1 MNSHDINYFIKKIRN
16 VEKLNKTNAVYKQYK
31 SDFEN
36 YLFYNL
42 NANSEIIN
50 KLSSKS
56 SCIPHLLHC
65 IYNKQKSKLIKVIDK
80 LNNSLLNNQYSIQTI
95 VNYSVNILSNFSTKS
110 AFIFS
115 LKDKDLLKETFFSK
129 ILNKDFSKYT
139 KLEVNNSNLLNNIF
153 FKFFEKE
160 IYLDIFI
167 KTIKFEKYDLHNS
180 NNLFLQDKDIF
191 HKNLLL
197 ILIELFTKKYSFN
210 IRNLEQNIIPL
221 KIYFFI
227 YDLIKYTYTELIHE
241 SKLITNNN
249 TLLTL
254 LVNERINNIKYI
266 IEDSLLLEYNKNFF
280 ETSLLWLI
288 KIDKL
293 DKLNKIDKL
302 NKLNKID
309 NPDKLNK
316 IDNPDNLSKIDN
328 LDEKYEECLKTIY
341 LYFDFNIDKIV
352 ITKNIYILISNIFD
366 YKLTKNYNL
375 IIDFYY
381 LTNKLLSKEE
391 RKKFAKHYFYI
402 SKVINKLLKNFSLIY
417 EKIRNE
423 NYVVFEVI
431 YEMCFIFNQT
441 LLYFGNYRRLFENE
455 YDKNIYYF
463 KKFCCVFLENIIF
476 NIDKLIDGVK
486 KKMDYD
492 IKYYQH
498 SIKVLFI
505 TLKYLC
511 LHYKKII
518 FCDELK
524 QLFSEVIEY
533 FLNKTKNIAVN
544 NIEFDLISIY
554 CNIKDIVIEINNIN
568 FFKNVDFS
576 DLKLKLLELNKI
588 TINQLVFFNNH
599 DKKIIE
605 IYDDKYCDPITN
617 TLIGTPIMVPENVI
631 VDKNMITRYLL
642 THNENPFNRLELN
655 INILNEYNNRPDV
668 LIKINEY
675 KKELL
680 DYKKQNDFLD
690 I

>member
-16 VEKLNKTNAVYKQYK
+16 VEKLNKTNPIYKQYK

-36 YLFYNL
+36 YIVYNL
-42 NANSEIIN
+42 NANSEILN

-56 SCIPHLLHC
+56 SCIPHLFHC
-65 IYNKQKSKLIKVIDK
+65 IYGKQKSKLIKVINK
-80 LNNSLLNNQYSIQTI
+80 LNNSLLNNQYSIQSI

-115 LKDKDLLKETFFSK
+115 LKDKDLLRETFFGK

-139 KLEVNNSNLLNNIF
+139 KLEVNNYNLINNIF
-153 FKFFEKE
+153 YKFFEKE
-160 IYLDIFI
+160 LYLDIFI
-167 KTIKFEKYDLHNS
+167 KTIKLKKYDLHDS
-180 NNLFLQDKDIF
+180 NHIFLHEKDIF
-191 HKNLLL
+191 HKNLL
-197 ILIELFTKKYSFN
+197 IVLIELFTKKYSFN
-210 IRNLEQNIIPL
+210 IRNLDQNILAL
-221 KIYFFI
+221 KTYFFI

-241 SKLITNNN
+241 SKLINNDN

-254 LVNERINNIKYI
+254 LVNERLNNIKYI
-266 IEDSLLLEYNKNFF
+266 IDDSLLLEYNKNFF
-280 ETSLLWLI
+280 ETSLLWLTKI
-288 KIDKL
+288 NNIDKL
-293 DKLNKIDKL
+293 TKIDKL
-302 NKLNKID
+302 NNFH
-309 NPDKLNK
+309 
-316 IDNPDNLSKIDN
+316 
-328 LDEKYEECLKTIY
+328 EKYEECLKTIY
-341 LYFDFNIDKIV
+341 LYFYFNIDKIV

-381 LTNKLLSKEE
+381 LTNKLISKEE

-417 EKIRNE
+417 EKIRHE

-431 YEMCFIFNQT
+431 YEICFIFNQT
-441 LLYFGNYRRLFENE
+441 LLYFNNYRRLFDVE

-476 NIDKLIDGVK
+476 NIDNLIDGVK
-486 KKMDYD
+486 RNKEYN

-505 TLKYLC
+505 TLKYLF

-533 FLNKTKNIAVN
+533 FLNKTKNIEVS

-588 TINQLVFFNNH
+588 TIHQLVFFNNH
-599 DKKIIE
+599 DKKNIE
-605 IYDDKYCDPITN
+605 VYDDKYCDPITN
-617 TLIGTPIMVPENVI
+617 ILIGSPIMVPENVI

-655 INILNEYNNRPDV
+655 INILNEYNNRRHV
-668 LIKINEY
+668 LIKLNEY

-680 DYKKQNDFLD
+680 DYKKQIDFLD

>member
-1 MNSHDINYFIKKIRN
+1 MNYNNINYFIKKIRN
-16 VEKLNKTNAVYKQYK
+16 IEKLNKTNPIYKEYK

-36 YLFYNL
+36 YIFYNL

-50 KLSSKS
+50 KLSLKS

-65 IYNKQKSKLIKVIDK
+65 IYSKQKSKLIKVIDK
-80 LNNSLLNNQYSIQTI
+80 LNKSLLNNQYNIQTI
-95 VNYSVNILSNFSTKS
+95 INYSVNILSNFSTKS
-110 AFIFS
+110 AFIYS
-115 LKDKDLLKETFFSK
+115 LKDKDLFKETFFSK

-153 FKFFEKE
+153 FIFLEKE
-160 IYLDIFI
+160 IYFNIFV
-167 KTIKFEKYDLHNS
+167 KTINFEKYDLHNS
-180 NNLFLQDKDIF
+180 NNLFLHEKDIF

-197 ILIELFTKKYSFN
+197 VLIELFTKKYSFN
-210 IRNLEQNIIPL
+210 IRNLEQNIIAL
-221 KIYFFI
+221 KLYFFI
-227 YDLIKYTYTELIHE
+227 YDLIKYVYTELIHE
-241 SKLITNNN
+241 SKIISNDN
-249 TLLTL
+249 TLLTI
-254 LVNERINNIKYI
+254 LVTERINNIKYI
-266 IEDSLLLEYNKNFF
+266 INDSLLLEYNKNFF
-280 ETSLLWLI
+280 ETSLLWLT
-288 KIDKL
+288 KIDKI
-293 DKLNKIDKL
+293 DNLNKIDKIDKID
-302 NKLNKID
+302 NLNKID
-309 NPDKLNK
+309 
-316 IDNPDNLSKIDN
+316 KIDN

-341 LYFDFNIDKIV
+341 IYFDFNIDKIV
-352 ITKNIYILISNIFD
+352 ISKNIYILISCILDN
-366 YKLTKNYNL
+366 KLNKNYNL

-381 LTNKLLSKEE
+381 LTNKLISKEE
-391 RKKFAKHYFYI
+391 KKKFAKHYFYI

-423 NYVVFEVI
+423 NYVVFEVV
-431 YEMCFIFNQT
+431 YEICFIFNQT
-441 LLYFGNYRRLFENE
+441 LLYFNNYRRLFDNE
-455 YDKNIYYF
+455 YDKNLYYF

-476 NIDKLIDGVK
+476 NIDNLIEVVK
-486 KKMDYD
+486 QKIDYN

-511 LHYKKII
+511 LYYKKII

-533 FLNKTKNIAVN
+533 FLNKTKSIVVN

-554 CNIKDIVIEINNIN
+554 CNIKDIVLEINNIN

-588 TINQLVFFNNH
+588 TVHQLVFFNNH
-599 DKKIIE
+599 DKKNIE
-605 IYDDKYCDPITN
+605 VYDDKYCDPITN
-617 TLIGTPIMVPENVI
+617 TLIGVPIMVPDNVI

-655 INILNEYNNRPDV
+655 INILNEYNNQQDI
-668 LIKINEY
+668 LKKINEY

-680 DYKKQNDFLD
+680 DYKKQIDFLD